1 MDELL
6 LRCPKCRVRN
16 KIPKSRIS
24 DNPICGKCKAS
35 IKTDNIFD
43 AKVVKVTDSTFEE
56 KVLLSPLPVLLDCW
70 ASWCGPC
77 KMMAPV
83 MEELAEEWK
92 GKVRVAKLNVD
103 DNKMTSARFKISS
116 IPTFMAFDSGK
127 AVGHLVGAVSKNE
140 LRKLMK
146 PFY

>member
-1 MDELL
+1 MDELI
-6 LRCPKCRVRN
+6 LRCQKCKARN
-16 KIPKSRIS
+16 KIPKARVS
-24 DNPICGKCKAS
+24 DNPKCGKCKTP
-35 IKTDNIFD
+35 IKTENIFD
-43 AKVVKVTDSTFEE
+43 CKVVKVTDATFED

-77 KMMAPV
+77 KMMGPV

-116 IPTFMAFDSGK
+116 IPTFLVFDSG
-127 AVGHLVGAVSKNE
+127 ASDGRLVGAVSKGD
-140 LRKLMK
+140 LRKLMRQ
-146 PFY
+146 FL